1 MVEQIQQS
9 NKIYAINPSLRWG
22 FYEKILSL
30 VFVVILA
37 GCATADIVPIGT
49 NTYMISQMSAGGVF
63 ANQSKLK
70 SNVILRANA
79 FAESK
84 GKVAIPVTST
94 QLGPIPGVR
103 MPSFEYQ
110 FRLVDK
116 NDPKANGGEL
126 RSTPDSINEHRVIFR
141 QE

>member
-1 MVEQIQQS
+1 MKKLFI
-9 NKIYAINPSLRWG
+9 
-22 FYEKILSL
+22 ILSL
-30 VFVVILA
+30 ALG
-37 GCATADIVPIGT
+37 GCATADIVPLGN
-49 NTYMISQMSAGGVF
+49 NTYMISQMSAGGIF

-70 SNVILRANA
+70 SDVILRANS

-94 QLGPIPGVR
+94 QLGAIPGAR

-116 NDPKANGGEL
+116 NDPRADGADL
-126 RSTPDSINEHRVIFR
+126 RSTPDKIIENRIILK

>member
-1 MVEQIQQS
+1 MKFM
-9 NKIYAINPSLRWG
+9 KIKVLVISVL
-22 FYEKILSL
+22 ILT
-30 VFVVILA
+30 
-37 GCATADIVPIGT
+37 GCATANIVPTGT

-63 ANQSKLK
+63 TNTSKLK
-70 SNVILRANA
+70 SDVILRANA

-84 GKVAIPVTST
+84 NKIAIPITST
-94 QLGPIPGVR
+94 TQPAIPGR

-116 NDPKANGGEL
+116 DDPRADGGEL
-126 RSTPDSINEHRVIFR
+126 RSTPDNINEHRVIFK

>member
-1 MVEQIQQS
+1 MKNI
-9 NKIYAINPSLRWG
+9 
-22 FYEKILSL
+22 ILLS
-30 VFVVILA
+30 FVVFLT
-37 GCATADIVPIGT
+37 GCATADIVPMGA

-70 SNVILRANA
+70 SDVMLRANA

-94 QLGPIPGVR
+94 QLAPIPGVR

-116 NDPKANGGEL
+116 DDPRADGGEL
-126 RSTPDSINEHRVIFR
+126 RSAPDSINEHRIMIKH
-141 QE
+141 E

>member
-1 MVEQIQQS
+1 M
-9 NKIYAINPSLRWG
+9 K
-22 FYEKILSL
+22 KILSL

>member
-1 MVEQIQQS
+1 MLSIKFKAMVVG
-9 NKIYAINPSLRWG
+9 LL
-22 FYEKILSL
+22 FLT
-30 VFVVILA
+30 
-37 GCATADIVPIGT
+37 GCATADIVPIGA

-63 ANQSKLK
+63 TNQSKLK
-70 SNVILRANA
+70 SDVMLRANA

-84 GKVAIPVTST
+84 GKVAFPVTST
-94 QLGPIPGVR
+94 QLAAIPGAR

-116 NDPKANGGEL
+116 NDPRADGGEL
-126 RSTPDSINEHRVIFR
+126 RSTPDSINEHRIMIK

>member
-1 MVEQIQQS
+1 MLHTRLKAMIVS
-9 NKIYAINPSLRWG
+9 C
-22 FYEKILSL
+22 ILL
-30 VFVVILA
+30 T
-37 GCATADIVPIGT
+37 GCATADIVPIGA

-63 ANQSKLK
+63 ANTSKLK
-70 SNVILRANA
+70 SDVMLRANA

-94 QLGPIPGVR
+94 QLAAIPGAR

-116 NDPKANGGEL
+116 DDPRADGSEL
-126 RSTPDSINEHRVIFR
+126 RSTPDSVNEHRVILK

>member
-1 MVEQIQQS
+1 MLKTRIQAL
-9 NKIYAINPSLRWG
+9 IVGCVL
-22 FYEKILSL
+22 L
-30 VFVVILA
+30 V
-37 GCATADIVPIGT
+37 GCSTADIVPMGA

-70 SNVILRANA
+70 SDVMLRANA

-116 NDPKANGGEL
+116 DDPRADGGEL
-126 RSTPDSINEHRVIFR
+126 RSTPDSINEHRIMIK

>member
-1 MVEQIQQS
+1 MK
-9 NKIYAINPSLRWG
+9 KITFLCLLLG
-22 FYEKILSL
+22 
-30 VFVVILA
+30 
-37 GCATADIVPIGT
+37 GCATADIVPMGA

-63 ANQSKLK
+63 TNTSKLK
-70 SNVILRANA
+70 SDVILRANA

-94 QLGPIPGVR
+94 QLSAIPATR

-116 NDPKANGGEL
+116 NDPRADGGEL
-126 RSTPDSINEHRVIFR
+126 RSTPDNINEHRIILK

>member
-1 MVEQIQQS
+1 MKNITL
-9 NKIYAINPSLRWG
+9 AFG
-22 FYEKILSL
+22 L
-30 VFVVILA
+30 VVVLV
-37 GCATADIVPIGT
+37 GCSTADIVPMGA

-70 SNVILRANA
+70 SDVMLRANA

-116 NDPKANGGEL
+116 NDPGADGGEL
-126 RSTPDSINEHRVIFR
+126 RSTPDSINEHRVIIK